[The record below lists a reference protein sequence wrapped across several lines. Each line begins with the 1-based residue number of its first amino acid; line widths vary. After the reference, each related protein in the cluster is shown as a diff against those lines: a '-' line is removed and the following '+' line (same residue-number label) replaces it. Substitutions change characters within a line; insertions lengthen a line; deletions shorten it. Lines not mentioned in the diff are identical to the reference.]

1 MSLAHVND
9 HHTPALP
16 AQGRF
21 DEGQLDVLRRTIAA
35 DLTEDEFA
43 LFGQVCQRTGLDPFA
58 RQIWA
63 IKRRAKKR
71 VNKNGRWEDV
81 WEEHLTIQTG
91 IDGYRLIAERSGR
104 YRGQTEPEW
113 CGPDGRWVDI
123 WLSAEPPA
131 AARVG
136 VLRDDFAT
144 PVMGIA
150 MFDEFAATTGQGD
163 DKKLTG
169 QWRTMPAHMIA
180 KCAEALA
187 IRKAFP
193 NDVYG
198 ICTVEEMGQADNGG
212 AIEAAARE
220 HRGIPAEQFRE
231 IVAAAETLTPGQLA
245 ELQAWRDAEGL
256 TIKPQDLTQDDAR
269 RVMDRIL
276 ELGRGGGGGDGSVSG
291 SAAAPP
297 PPENEDPTQKG
308 GGDDDST
315 GKGSPGPTAAAAA
328 PGKSSSEVE
337 SEPPPTRQG
346 DGEASASP
354 SPSGITA
361 EQLRQAVHAKHP
373 DRDTTRKQEITAAK
387 IAAQVAGALS
397 IRFAGSFDDV
407 IADQDL
413 AAAVLADLRGDDKP
427 PPPGGSGSAVG
438 EQAAPEAPASGP
450 APAAPAPTAEPVPY
464 SEADPKGY
472 QALNRYCRGVQ
483 GRRFDEDDS
492 KDRKN
497 QPQWDALVWAATG
510 GTETELKKAT
520 REQAVV
526 FQRMCH
532 DVDEGLAVLAETS
545 EPQFLGW
552 KLLVGREAA

>member
-276 ELGRGGGGGDGSVSG
+276 ELGRGGGGGDGPEG

-413 AAAVLADLRGDDKP
+413 AAAVLADLRGDDTP
-427 PPPGGSGSAVG
+427 PPPSGGGQGSAVG
-438 EQAAPEAPASGP
+438 EQPPAQAPDSGP
-450 APAAPAPTAEPVPY
+450 APADPAPTAEPVPLKTQNA
-464 SEADPKGY
+464 SDWRKENARCQALAAEHLSGDPDTLKSQREALAY
-472 QALNRYCRGVQ
+472 QASGGRVTSWSEVTRGEFSQ
-483 GRRFDEDDS
+483 IRTWLEFIANGHGR
-492 KDRKN
+492 
-497 QPQWDALVWAATG
+497 
-510 GTETELKKAT
+510 
-520 REQAVV
+520 
-526 FQRMCH
+526 
-532 DVDEGLAVLAETS
+532 
-545 EPQFLGW
+545 
-552 KLLVGREAA
+552 LVGSSVPEHFGWHVQVEEAA